1 MKNPNQKTHVTAAD
15 AKRALHAML
24 AQDGL
29 RFPETAEEIEQIEAA
44 VDETRAPTPDVNKF
58 LRFVRNPDA
67 AACPPA
73 AAIVPFPQPAH
84 ACGPTPFAQFLRLLR
99 RKKGE
104 SVEELARAADIDPAE
119 LLRIEA
125 DSRYEPELST
135 VHALATHFGLPVK
148 ALMKAAQLAT
158 DRLTSLSDL
167 QVRFAASASIT
178 APLSGDEEAILQT
191 YLKAVLDQPKPR

>member
-1 MKNPNQKTHVTAAD
+1 MKNPNHKTHVTAAD

-29 RFPETAEEIEQIEAA
+29 RFPDTAEDIEEIEAA
-44 VDETRAPTPDVNKF
+44 VDETRASTPDVNKF

-67 AACPPA
+67 ALCPPA
-73 AAIVPFPQPAH
+73 AAIVPFPQPAQ
-84 ACGPTPFAQFLRLLR
+84 ACNPTPFGQFLRLLR

-104 SVEELARAADIDPAE
+104 TTEELACTADVDLAE
-119 LLRIEA
+119 LLRIES
-125 DSRYEPELST
+125 DSGYEPELST

-148 ALMKAAQLAT
+148 PLMKAAQLAT
-158 DRLTSLSDL
+158 DRLTSQPDL
-167 QVRFAASASIT
+167 QVRFAASANIT

-191 YLKAVLDQPKPR
+191 YLKAVLDQAKRR